1 MLGLDVIFNWVFK
14 QGEQIIPFV
23 VIDSYES
30 GILMRLGKKVKDLS
44 VGLHFIPLKI
54 IYVDRV
60 LSVHIKVDT
69 FSVSNVNVTTTDN
82 KTVSVGGIVEYQIFD
97 VTKNLIECNDA
108 MTNAKDITRG
118 IIADYLSDCTWEEV
132 NKKTTRTA
140 IKNRLNKELAD
151 IGIEVKQ
158 ILFGDI
164 VLSKAFTVY
173 KP

>member
-1 MLGLDVIFNWVFK
+1 MLDKLIDILLRV
-14 QGEQIIPFV
+14 GEQIFPFV
-23 VIDSYES
+23 IIDSYE
-30 GILMRLGKKVKDLS
+30 GAIHMRLGKKVKELP
-44 VGLHFIPLKI
+44 VGLHFIPLKT

-60 LSVHIKVDT
+60 ISTHIKVDT

-82 KTVSVGGIVEYQIFD
+82 KTVSVGGIIEYLIFD

-132 NKKTTRTA
+132 NKKPTRTA

-158 ILFGDI
+158 VLFGDI
-164 VLSKAFTVY
+164 VLSKVFTVF